1 MHGTSRATSL
11 LAWLLVFQ
19 VLAPAQPVSAS
30 TDSSTLPTARSLAPA
45 GSAASGAA
53 PATDPFTGAAAH
65 EIAIEVPPGT
75 GGMTPQLALRYASSA
90 RGDSWVGSGWSLGFP
105 AITRSLEAGTP
116 SYDDATD
123 VFELAGEELV
133 AESANP
139 ALPRRYHTLR
149 ESFLRIVHEA
159 DGSWTVTRK
168 DGVAMRFGVT
178 AQARIANGAGQV
190 FQWLLE
196 EQEDR
201 HGNAFAASYDRRDP
215 GTAYLATVRYTLRR
229 SAGGSLQSLDG
240 LTAKDRRIEFA
251 LASRSDVAESR
262 RAGFLSRIAHRLD
275 AIDVKVG
282 ATLVRR
288 YDLRYVQSADS
299 FRSLLHAVALYGN
312 DAASATPAA
321 PFVTSFAYHSNVAAG
336 TTGWQLANWS
346 WPASLALVDASRQ
359 DKGVRLVDVDG
370 DARPDLV
377 KALATLS
384 NPDPKLATFSLS
396 ADSGVFLNLGDG
408 FAAAP
413 SPLHPLPSFAGPNG
427 QIPFSLAWQHGGASR
442 TTGLDVLDVTGD
454 GRADLVGGVRD
465 LDATSGVRALYGM
478 PAWYR
483 GTAMGFAAVTDV
495 GDVLEDD
502 LWGVNR
508 SGIVDIVLSTVT
520 RGTTSGN
527 ARFADLTGDG
537 LPELVVRGVEH
548 RFTAVGGPPPLAAA
562 GWSCADQRLTNYY
575 FENRGALR
583 FERAPTTDSAGS
595 YCASSLKRVAADFQH
610 CDLHD
615 FPGCAYKIL
624 YNEAQPVR
632 FTDATWGQFPWMWFV
647 NWEFG
652 VADVDLDA
660 DGLADTL
667 SASWDGYGYGATST
681 AFLNSG
687 ARGYVESPAWALPSG
702 IYLYELGP
710 THSSDTGLRFA
721 DVNGDGR
728 VDVAG
733 AQVGYQSATWLND
746 GDVDEASPTPWVMTA
761 AWTIPAGLEFVDANG
776 LDAGVRLADVD
787 ADGMTDLIRS
797 ANGANE
803 VYLNRGA
810 IPDLLTRVTIPSG
823 ARTDY
828 AYEVSTQHDTRG
840 ADGLPDLPFVVPVVA
855 SVTVR
860 SAPGQPHDVVSTT
873 TYDYDGGLYDADA
886 REFRGF
892 AGVTETR
899 PDGRRTLR
907 AYHQGDAL
915 AGKLASETIVD
926 ASGATWFEVAYTYA
940 SDATPPYI
948 TLPTRIERREYDGN
962 ATPRRSLVTTLYDV
976 YGNPTAITE
985 WGEVGATGADLVPG
999 DTRTS
1004 EISYFANP
1012 TLHLVD
1018 RVKARVLRSGTAG
1031 GAGAVARESR
1041 FAYDG
1046 DASGEVAPSVGDLTR
1061 RIDVLGAPPLADPTT
1076 TFGYDEYGNLTR
1088 VTDPRAN
1095 AGEGGGTTIT
1105 EYDAYWHAFPTAVVN
1120 ALGHRSEV
1128 SYATAPGCAV
1138 AHSSG
1143 AGLVGQTRSPNDR
1156 VAGTS
1161 SDRCYDVF
1169 GRVVRETGPANLAS
1183 AAWSHVDTPLAVAT
1197 IESRTASA
1205 TGTRTTTTR
1214 YDGLGR
1220 VIAVERTGPGGQ
1232 TVFDATL
1239 AYDAIGRV
1247 VAQTQ
1252 PGFGAPGAAT
1262 QYEYDAL
1269 DRVQRATLPGAGRV
1283 HRRHY
1288 DRGLVERIDPEG
1300 GVVRAQ
1306 TDALGRIARVEEV
1319 AGNETFIT
1327 RYEHDASDQLTRVTD
1342 HHGNPSSVEYDR
1354 LGRRIRIADP
1364 DIGHRTF
1371 AYDAGG
1377 NALVET
1383 VSGFETIVWTWDA
1396 LGRPRRKRGLSPRG
1410 LRETKTTWRY
1420 DTAENGIG
1428 LLASRSD
1435 DDTHTQR
1442 VLAYDLLG
1450 RATREQSTLLLG
1462 NQLRNF
1468 DFENAWDAL
1477 GQLATRRLP
1486 TGTTLQFARDA
1497 RGYLTSIAS
1506 GTGAAD
1512 ATSIAWTPEGRVAAW
1527 TAPGGV
1533 VTTTDYDAET
1543 GRLEALRVN
1552 GTDAG
1557 LVVAKSYEYDDAD
1570 RVTAVFD
1577 AVGPNSMSFGYDA
1590 LGRLE
1595 RTTRLENGAW
1605 RSRTNGYDAIG
1616 NLVCREAA
1624 GANCSGGTRLAYP
1637 FAPSDPLQRATSHR
1651 ATTVDGAASVYDA
1664 NGAVLLLGERNF
1676 RYDASGKLIETWD
1689 GATLSLSAR
1698 YDGAGRTLELWSAS
1712 AGERIYLPTDDFE
1725 WGETS
1730 HQARVHV
1737 SLGGTRIATHTMNF
1751 QPPVA
1756 PPGDCAG
1763 PAPGVA
1769 PHDASPLDLLGLFA
1783 PGLAALLL
1791 LGARRGW
1798 RTIPA
1803 PRRARV
1809 LVATGTGTAFAL
1821 VALVPV
1827 PFEQRGDARAQVG
1840 VPPAQFYHAD
1850 HLGGVH
1856 LVTDATGSVVDG
1868 PTTFDP
1874 WGRTLGTGSLATP
1887 FGFNGKRLAE
1897 SIYDYGARWYDPQM
1911 GRFLQPDP
1919 VIADPYDPQGL
1930 SRYSYVRN
1938 DPVGRVDP
1946 TGMWSVSVNAW
1957 GGYYDEYGFTGVMVG
1972 GSWGA
1977 GGSFSFGGGVSL
1989 GGIPVASYLQV
2000 RSAIGSLRG
2009 AVKVGA
2015 FQFLNMAGLTIAG
2028 PAMLSALASV
2038 SAPPRIR
2045 GSFSEFVE
2053 ALGQR
2058 ESGGNYGVI
2067 NDIGYVGKFQLGE
2080 AALQDTGYYRGDST
2094 ANTNDWSG
2102 DWTGLDGVWS
2112 LSDFQQN
2119 VFAQEAAVRSLMRRN
2134 WQTLERIHAADYLGE
2149 VVGGVSV
2156 TASGMLAG
2164 AHLGGPGAVKRYL
2177 RTGGREN
2184 PSDGAADVRGY
2195 MELFRGY
2202 EVPY

>member
-1 MHGTSRATSL
+1 MHGSSRATSL

-19 VLAPAQPVSAS
+19 ILAPAPSASAS

-45 GSAASGAA
+45 GSAAGAA
-53 PATDPFTGAAAH
+53 SPATDPFTGAAAH
-65 EIAIEVPPGT
+65 EIAIDVAPGT

-116 SYDDATD
+116 SYDDAID
-123 VFELAGEELV
+123 VFELAGEELI
-133 AESANP
+133 AENANP

-159 DGSWTVTRK
+159 NGSWTVTRK
-168 DGVAMRFGVT
+168 DGVALRFGVT
-178 AQARIANGAGQV
+178 PQARIANGAGQV

-201 HGNAFAASYDRRDP
+201 HGNAFAATYDRRDP

-240 LTAKDRRIEFA
+240 LTAKDRRIEFT
-251 LASRSDVAESR
+251 LAARSDVADSR

-275 AIDVKVG
+275 FIDVKVG
-282 ATLVRR
+282 NTLVRR

-312 DAASATPAA
+312 DAASSSPTA

-336 TTGWQLANWS
+336 TTGWQLANWD

-359 DKGVRLVDVDG
+359 DRGVRLVDVDG

-384 NPDPKLATFSLS
+384 NPDPRLATFSLGT
-396 ADSGVFLNLGDG
+396 DSGVYLNLGNG
-408 FAAAP
+408 FAGAP
-413 SPLHPLPSFAGPNG
+413 SPLYALPSFAGPNG
-427 QIPFSLAWQHGGASR
+427 QLPFSLAWQHGSASR

-465 LDATSGVRALYGM
+465 LDATSGGRALYGM

-483 GTAMGFAAVTDV
+483 GTATGFAAVADV
-495 GDVLEDD
+495 GDVFADD
-502 LWGVNR
+502 LWGINR
-508 SGIVDIVLSTVT
+508 SGIVDIFLSTVT

-548 RFTAVGGPPPLAAA
+548 RFTALGGPPPLASA
-562 GWSCADQRLTNYY
+562 GWSCSDQRLTNYY
-575 FENRGALR
+575 FENHGDLR

-610 CDLHD
+610 CDLND
-615 FPGCAYKIL
+615 FLGCAYKIL

-632 FTDATWGQFPWMWFV
+632 FTDAAWGQFPWMWLV

-652 VADVDLDA
+652 VVDVDLNA

-667 SASWDGYGYGATST
+667 SATWDGYGYGAAST

-687 ARGYVESPAWALPSG
+687 ARGYVESPAWSLPSG
-702 IYLYELGP
+702 IYFYDLGP

-728 VDVAG
+728 TDVAG
-733 AQVGYQSATWLND
+733 AQIGYQSATWLND

-761 AWTIPAGLEFVDANG
+761 AWAIPAGLEFVDANG
-776 LDAGVRLADVD
+776 LDTGVRLIDLD
-787 ADGMTDLIRS
+787 ADGMTDLVRS
-797 ANGANE
+797 ANGTNE

-828 AYEVSTQHDTRG
+828 AYEVSSDHDTRG
-840 ADGLPDLPFVVPVVA
+840 ADGLPDLPFVVTVVA
-855 SVTVR
+855 SVTVH
-860 SAPGQPHDVVSTT
+860 SAPGRTDDVASIT
-873 TYDYDGGLYDADA
+873 TYDYEGGFYDSDA
-886 REFRGF
+886 RAFRGF
-892 AGVTETR
+892 ARVTETR
-899 PDGRRTLR
+899 PDGRRAIRTH
-907 AYHQGDAL
+907 HQSEAL
-915 AGKLASETIVD
+915 AGRIASETLVD
-926 ASGATWFEVAYTYA
+926 ASGAIWFEVATTYA

-948 TLPTRIERREYDGN
+948 TLPTRVERREYDGR

-985 WGEVGATGADLVPG
+985 WGEVGATGADLVPA
-999 DTRTS
+999 DTRTT
-1004 EISYFANP
+1004 EFSYFATP
-1012 TLHLVD
+1012 ALHLVD
-1018 RVKARVLRSGTAG
+1018 RVKARVLRNGVAG
-1031 GAGAVARESR
+1031 AAGAVVRESR

-1046 DASGEVAPSVGDLTR
+1046 DASGEVAPSIGDVTR
-1061 RIDVLGAPPLADPTT
+1061 RIDVLGAPPLPDPTT
-1076 TFGYDEYGNLTR
+1076 TFAYDVYGNLTR

-1095 AGEGGGTTIT
+1095 ADEGGGTTTT
-1105 EYDAYWHAFPTAVVN
+1105 EYDAYWHAFPTTVVN
-1120 ALGHRSEV
+1120 ALGHRSEL

-1143 AGLVGQTRSPNDR
+1143 AGLVGQLRSPNDR

-1183 AAWSHVDTPLAVAT
+1183 SAWSYIDTPLAVAT

-1205 TGTRTTTTR
+1205 TGARTTTTR

-1220 VIAVERTGPGGQ
+1220 AIAIERTGPGGQ
-1232 TVFDATL
+1232 TVVDTTL
-1239 AYDAIGRV
+1239 GYDAIGRV

-1262 QYEYDAL
+1262 YYEYDPL
-1269 DRVQRATLPGAGRV
+1269 GRVQRVTLPGAGRV
-1283 HRRHY
+1283 HERHY

-1306 TDALGRIARVEEV
+1306 TDALGRIARIEEV
-1319 AGNETFIT
+1319 AGAETWIT

-1354 LGRRIRIADP
+1354 LGRRTRIADP
-1364 DIGHRTF
+1364 DIGNRSF

-1377 NALVET
+1377 NVLVET
-1383 VSGFETIVWTWDA
+1383 VSGFETIVWTYDA
-1396 LGRPRRKRGLSPRG
+1396 LDRPRKKRGLSTRG
-1410 LRETKTTWRY
+1410 LRETKITWRY
-1420 DTAENGIG
+1420 DTAVKGIG
-1428 LLASRSD
+1428 LFASRSD
-1435 DDTHTQR
+1435 DGSHTQR
-1442 VLAYDLLG
+1442 VLEYDLLG

-1462 NQLRNF
+1462 SQLRNF
-1468 DFENAWDAL
+1468 DFENGWDAL
-1477 GQLATRRLP
+1477 GQLAARRLP

-1497 RGYLTSIAS
+1497 RGYLTSITS
-1506 GTGAAD
+1506 GVGAAD
-1512 ATSIAWTPEGRVAAW
+1512 AASIAWTPEGRIATW

-1533 VTTTDYDAET
+1533 VTTASYEEETRRLDALQVD
-1543 GRLEALRVN
+1543 GP
-1552 GTDAG
+1552 GAG
-1557 LVVAKSYEYDDAD
+1557 LLAAKSYEYDDAD
-1570 RVTAVFD
+1570 RVTALFD
-1577 AVGPNSMSFGYDA
+1577 AVGTHSMSFGYDA

-1637 FAPSDPLQRATSHR
+1637 FAPNDPLQRATSHR
-1651 ATTVDGAASVYDA
+1651 ATTVDGAASIYDA
-1664 NGAVLLLGERNF
+1664 NGAVLLLGTRSF
-1676 RYDASGKLIETWD
+1676 RYDAFGKLIEAWD
-1689 GATLSLSAR
+1689 GSTLSLSAR
-1698 YDGAGRTLELWSAS
+1698 YDGGGRTLELWSAN
-1712 AGERIYLPTDDFE
+1712 AGERLFLPTDDFE

-1730 HQARVHV
+1730 HEARVHV

-1756 PPGDCAG
+1756 PPGNCAG
-1763 PAPGVA
+1763 PVPGVA
-1769 PHDASPLDLLGLFA
+1769 AHDASPLDLLGLFA
-1783 PGLAALLL
+1783 PGLVALLL
-1791 LGARRGW
+1791 LGARLGW
-1798 RTIPA
+1798 RAVPA

-1809 LVATGTGTAFAL
+1809 LVATGTSTAFAL

-1827 PFEQRGDARAQVG
+1827 PFAQRGDARAQAG
-1840 VPPAQFYHAD
+1840 VSSSRFYHAD
-1850 HLGGVH
+1850 HLGSVH
-1856 LVTDATGSVVDG
+1856 LVTDGNGAVVGG

-1874 WGRTLGTGSLATP
+1874 WGRALGTSSLATP
-1887 FGFNGKRLAE
+1887 FGFNGKRLTE

-1946 TGMWSVSVNAW
+1946 TGMWSVGINAFA
-1957 GGYYDEYGFTGVMVG
+1957 GQVDQFGFTGIVADFGYRSG
-1972 GSWGA
+1972 GSLSASGGA
-1977 GGSFSFGGGVSL
+1977 LIGGVPVAQMAFAADLL
-1989 GGIPVASYLQV
+1989 GGLGTVI
-2000 RSAIGSLRG
+2000 
-2009 AVKVGA
+2009 KTGA
-2015 FQFLNMAGLTIAG
+2015 FQLFNRIGMLFSRSNLPDVAAGPPTTSSWRTPNNLAVLDSLDPYVANLAAEHLSQMDAAGLDARLTQGYRTYEEQNGYFARGRGGSTESRITTVRGGRSLHNFGLAYDIGIFEGGRYIRRGSDPRYDLAG
-2028 PAMLSALASV
+2028 QIGEGVRDGMSGAALEWGGRWLRFPDASHFQFDGGLSVDAIRRRYES
-2038 SAPPRIR
+2038 SAPI
-2045 GSFSEFVE
+2045 F
-2053 ALGQR
+2053 
-2058 ESGGNYGVI
+2058 
-2067 NDIGYVGKFQLGE
+2067 
-2080 AALQDTGYYRGDST
+2080 
-2094 ANTNDWSG
+2094 
-2102 DWTGLDGVWS
+2102 
-2112 LSDFQQN
+2112 
-2119 VFAQEAAVRSLMRRN
+2119 
-2134 WQTLERIHAADYLGE
+2134 
-2149 VVGGVSV
+2149 
-2156 TASGMLAG
+2156 
-2164 AHLGGPGAVKRYL
+2164 
-2177 RTGGREN
+2177 
-2184 PSDGAADVRGY
+2184 PS
-2195 MELFRGY
+2195 
-2202 EVPY
+2202 P